1 MLIQK
6 LAVYT
11 FLIVL
16 SCCQLV
22 LGSVLYNLH
31 RRRHVSQSL
40 SSDQAARLTLSIFD
54 GLYNQSL
61 DHFDES
67 NNLTWQQVNTIL

>member
-6 LAVYT
+6 QAFYT
-11 FLIVL
+11 FLVVL
-16 SCCQLV
+16 SCCHLA
-22 LGSVLYNLH
+22 LGSILYNLH

-40 SSDQAARLTLSIFD
+40 SDAQSARLTSSIFD

-67 NNLTWQQVNTIL
+67 NNLTWQQVKTLL